1 LIRKPI
7 NKTCE
12 GLISDNTH
20 AMTQIGVSVEVSFQV
35 QPLQKRIIRATQE
48 LIEDVEVSLVVVLVH
63 DTRLLKQIVQDIA
76 AIRNS
81 LPKT

>member
-1 LIRKPI
+1 
-7 NKTCE
+7 
-12 GLISDNTH
+12 
-20 AMTQIGVSVEVSFQV
+20 MTQIGVSVEVSFQV
-35 QPLQKRIIRATQE
+35 QPLQERIIRATQE

-76 AIRNS
+76 TIRNS